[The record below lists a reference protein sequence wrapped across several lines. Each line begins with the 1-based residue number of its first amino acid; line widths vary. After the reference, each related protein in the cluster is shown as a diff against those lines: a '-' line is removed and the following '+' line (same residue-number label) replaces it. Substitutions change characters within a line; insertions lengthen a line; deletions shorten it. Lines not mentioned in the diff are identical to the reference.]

1 MYKIPLNDKGEL
13 STCIVRYQNG
23 HLSEEKNNHW
33 IQLNDTRQMSRWLNI
48 LWTFKFLNIGI
59 TPINILLLNAC
70 FKAIIYQCIVILII
84 TRGH

>member
-33 IQLNDTRQMSRWLNI
+33 IQLNDTTNEQMIEYFMN
-48 LWTFKFLNIGI
+48 F
-59 TPINILLLNAC
+59 
-70 FKAIIYQCIVILII
+70 
-84 TRGH
+84 